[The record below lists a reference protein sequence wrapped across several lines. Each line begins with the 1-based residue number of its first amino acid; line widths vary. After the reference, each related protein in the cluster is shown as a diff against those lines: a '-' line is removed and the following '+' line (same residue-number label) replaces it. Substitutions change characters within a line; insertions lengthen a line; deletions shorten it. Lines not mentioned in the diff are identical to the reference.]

1 MAELTSTSDSKYKLG
16 DLVWAKVKGFNYW
29 PATIV
34 PDDQVK
40 NNRKIKNSYLVR
52 FFGSEDFGR
61 VTEDNIKPYEEFRE
75 QFSSGPKKSKSFK
88 MACEKIEEQWSKQK
102 GTTTTSSITNVTSTT
117 PDNSSKFTNEVF
129 KSKKVTTIN
138 SPSSLTR
145 DYSRTPF
152 KKEKRNF
159 ENSNEQETTVV
170 VTTGKKP
177 SASASA
183 TSVSNAESKRMKT
196 AAAAVQSSSSP
207 VHEQNIPLKSEQ
219 PKITTTNNASNKQ
232 TNIVSE
238 MKLVNKS
245 NRSKPSSLKF
255 GFIGLGKIGQNLAKL
270 LIDSGHEL
278 TIWDRTP
285 NKCKDFEKLGANT
298 VKTPGD
304 VVRESDI
311 TFSCLNDSN
320 ASQSI
325 FFGNCGISNEIDPTK
340 GYVELTSMDYS
351 ISIEIDNW
359 IKSKGGR
366 YLEAPLL
373 LCSLPEQIEQGKMM
387 ALVAGNRS
395 LFDDCSSCFESFSSH
410 VYFLSENVG
419 VASKMNV
426 MMSIY
431 YSNQV
436 AALMECTTLVERLG
450 LINKDFI
457 DIITKSPLNSQW
469 IENNSSSLIDMTL
482 IRDIPMDHIRR
493 DLGYCLKDANHR
505 SFPTPMTSTV
515 NEVLKQKKLHFY

>member
-29 PATIV
+29 PAIIV

-40 NNRKIKNSYLVR
+40 NNRKIKNAFSVR

-75 QFSSGPKKSKSFK
+75 QFANGPKKSTKSFK
-88 MACEKIEEQWSKQK
+88 MACEKIEIQWMKQK
-102 GTTTTSSITNVTSTT
+102 GTSSITTVTSTT
-117 PDNSSKFTNEVF
+117 PDNSKFTTDVF
-129 KSKKVTTIN
+129 KAKKVTISS
-138 SPSSLTR
+138 SPSPLTR

-159 ENSNEQETTVV
+159 DNSNETETTVI
-170 VTTGKKP
+170 TTGKKP
-177 SASASA
+177 A
-183 TSVSNAESKRMKT
+183 TQSKANAAAAAVSETSKRMKS
-196 AAAAVQSSSSP
+196 SSSSP
-207 VHEQNIPLKSEQ
+207 VRDNDNFPLKSESSSRMA
-219 PKITTTNNASNKQ
+219 TTNAKQ
-232 TNIVSE
+232 TNVVSE

-255 GFIGLGKIGQNLAKL
+255 GFIGLGKVGQNLAKL

-285 NKCKDFEKLGANT
+285 NKCKDFEKLGANS

-311 TFSCLNDSN
+311 TFSCLNDSSS
-320 ASQSI
+320 SQSI
-325 FFGNCGISNEIDPTK
+325 FFGNCGVSGEINATK
-340 GYVELTSMDYS
+340 GYVELTAMDYS
-351 ISIEIDNW
+351 ISVEIDNW
-359 IKSKGGR
+359 IKSRGGR

-395 LFDDCSSCFESFSSH
+395 LFDDCGSCFETFSSH

-426 MMSIY
+426 MMSVY
-431 YSNQV
+431 YANQV

-457 DIITKSPLNSQW
+457 DIITKSPLNSLW

-493 DLGYCLKDANHR
+493 DLGYCLKDANRR

>member
-1 MAELTSTSDSKYKLG
+1 MAELTSTSDSKYKLD

-29 PATIV
+29 PAIIV

-40 NNRKIKNSYLVR
+40 NNRKIKNAYSVR

-75 QFSSGPKKSKSFK
+75 QFTSGPKKSKLFK
-88 MACEKIEEQWSKQK
+88 IACEKIEEQWVKQK
-102 GTTTTSSITNVTSTT
+102 GTSAITNVTSTT
-117 PDNSSKFTNEVF
+117 PDNSKFTTDVF
-129 KSKKVTTIN
+129 KAKKITMN
-138 SPSSLTR
+138 SPSPLTR

-152 KKEKRNF
+152 KREKRNF
-159 ENSNEQETTVV
+159 DNSNETETVV
-170 VTTGKKP
+170 TSVKKP
-177 SASASA
+177 A
-183 TSVSNAESKRMKT
+183 TPVKATTAPAASVSHDASKRMKP
-196 AAAAVQSSSSP
+196 AVQSSSSP
-207 VHEQNIPLKSEQ
+207 VHETDSPLKAE
-219 PKITTTNNASNKQ
+219 PRITTTNAKQ
-232 TNIVSE
+232 TNVVSE

-255 GFIGLGKIGQNLAKL
+255 GFIGLGKVGQSLAKL

-285 NKCKDFEKLGANT
+285 NKCKDFEKLGANS

-311 TFSCLNDSN
+311 TFSCLNDSS

-325 FFGNCGISNEIDPTK
+325 FFGNCGISGEIDATK
-340 GYVELTSMDYS
+340 GYVELTSMDYT
-351 ISIEIDNW
+351 ISVEIDNW

-373 LCSLPEQIEQGKMM
+373 LSSLPEQIEQGEMM

-395 LFDDCSSCFESFSSH
+395 LFDDCSSCFETFSSH

-426 MMSIY
+426 TMSIY
-431 YSNQV
+431 YASQV
-436 AALMECTTLVERLG
+436 AALMECTTLIERLG

-457 DIITKSPLNSQW
+457 DIITKSPLNSSW

-493 DLGYCLKDANHR
+493 DLSYCLRDANRR

-515 NEVLKQKKLHFY
+515 NEVLKQKKHFY